1 MPGNFLELYNM
12 IKLDLPHPDD
22 DAIKHSAKLS
32 ALIRNRIEANAG
44 WIDFSEFMLLAL
56 YEPDL
61 GYYSAGLQ
69 KFGESGDFITAPELS
84 PLFAQ
89 TLANPI
95 ATTLSVMNSAFVV
108 EFGAGSGVLAA
119 NLLLQLEALGALPE
133 KYLIIELSA
142 ELQQRQSQTIMQ
154 MASHLHER
162 VLWLQKLP
170 EQPISAVVIAN
181 EVLDAMPATRFV
193 KRNGKFFPL
202 GVMFED
208 NGFVLRAGEQDA
220 QLQQR
225 LANIEQE
232 TDVSWCDGY
241 TSEINLNIAPWLQS
255 VAAMLHEGSVY
266 LIDYGYPRTEF
277 YLPERAMGTL
287 MCYYRHRS
295 FDDPLRYPGLQDITA
310 FVDFTAVAEAAVEA
324 GLDVEGFTSQANFL
338 LDCGLPDLL
347 QQKLGDN
354 ERSNLIWIQQMK
366 SLTLPSE
373 MGERFKVMLLTK
385 NIHLALPGFGL
396 QDMRYRL

>member
-1 MPGNFLELYNM
+1 M
-12 IKLDLPHPDD
+12 IKLDLPHPDN

-95 ATTLSVMNSAFVV
+95 ATTLSVMNSALVV

-119 NLLLQLEALGALPE
+119 NLLLRLEALGALPE

-154 MASHLHER
+154 MAPHLHER
-162 VLWLQKLP
+162 VLWLQALP

-181 EVLDAMPATRFV
+181 EVLDAMPVTRFV

-208 NGFVLRAGEQDA
+208 NGFVLR
-220 QLQQR
+220 
-225 LANIEQE
+225 
-232 TDVSWCDGY
+232 
-241 TSEINLNIAPWLQS
+241 
-255 VAAMLHEGSVY
+255 
-266 LIDYGYPRTEF
+266 
-277 YLPERAMGTL
+277 
-287 MCYYRHRS
+287 
-295 FDDPLRYPGLQDITA
+295 
-310 FVDFTAVAEAAVEA
+310 
-324 GLDVEGFTSQANFL
+324 
-338 LDCGLPDLL
+338 
-347 QQKLGDN
+347 
-354 ERSNLIWIQQMK
+354 
-366 SLTLPSE
+366 
-373 MGERFKVMLLTK
+373 
-385 NIHLALPGFGL
+385 
-396 QDMRYRL
+396 